1 MIIPI
6 KGDFIISAMAKN
18 IANRLKNDSVDP
30 PIIPTIFKNKIM
42 EGEVEP
48 FFVLCVI
55 DVTQEIGRAS
65 CRERV

>member
-42 EGEVEP
+42 EGAVEP
-48 FFVLCVI
+48 FSYYL
-55 DVTQEIGRAS
+55 
-65 CRERV
+65 